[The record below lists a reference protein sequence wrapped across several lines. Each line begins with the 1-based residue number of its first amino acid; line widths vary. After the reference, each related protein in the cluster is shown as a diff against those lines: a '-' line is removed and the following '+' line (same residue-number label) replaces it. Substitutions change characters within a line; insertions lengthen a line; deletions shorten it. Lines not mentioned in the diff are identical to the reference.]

1 MAQQNMARRI
11 ILFFLLFLSLAAST
25 WAQDLNAQVQILS
38 PQVQATNKRAFD
50 VLQQAIS
57 DFLNNKKWSESTILP
72 EERIDC
78 SVVITVK
85 EWDGSSNYKAEAQLI
100 STRPIYNSTYNSTVL
115 SASDRNFDFSYN
127 EGEPLDFSD
136 QQYIGNLT
144 SLLAYYAYIIV
155 GLDAD
160 TFSQDGGTPYFTL
173 AQRVVNNAQ
182 TANFSGWKSIEGLNN
197 RFWIISNIL
206 DKNFQPLRDFS
217 YQYHLSIL
225 DKMAENQTMPRK
237 NLLDLLPLLKRVDR
251 MVQGA
256 TYNQLFFSAKSDE
269 FVGIISGLQ
278 GPDRIKAVNLLSEVD
293 PANINKY
300 ETLKSL

>member
-1 MAQQNMARRI
+1 MARRI